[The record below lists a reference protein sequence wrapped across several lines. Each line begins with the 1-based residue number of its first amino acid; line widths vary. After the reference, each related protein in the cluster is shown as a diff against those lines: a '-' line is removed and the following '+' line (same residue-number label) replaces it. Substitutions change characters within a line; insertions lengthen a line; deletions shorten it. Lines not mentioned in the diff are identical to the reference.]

1 MQSTI
6 LCIVLPVFLS
16 AGVSAA
22 SVKTKIHP
30 ELDPKSD
37 KQFFGPNKNGSDYP
51 DDRRPKPHA
60 AWKYPFPDLQHSAV
74 YDQDFVKDENNDN
87 GEWKAQNDY
96 DTAKR
101 KLYKERREADD
112 AKKKA
117 EDKRVEI
124 LTARQQ
130 YDGEVDDEQQ
140 VEILTKKVEDKM
152 RNVDDCQKQLEDA
165 KNELKN
171 FMDARK
177 GGAHVSKEDISKQEH
192 EQRAALKSAEEEQ
205 QDVDNA
211 QTVLTDAQGRL
222 QAMRGSKPETTTDK
236 PAPEP
241 EPTEAP
247 KKPSRSGAD
256 RYASSALS
264 VLLTAL
270 ALTCQ

>member
-1 MQSTI
+1 
-6 LCIVLPVFLS
+6 
-16 AGVSAA
+16 
-22 SVKTKIHP
+22 VKTKIHP

-37 KQFFGPNKNGSDYP
+37 NKFFGPNKDGADYP
-51 DDRRPKPHA
+51 DDRRPKPYA
-60 AWKYPFPDLQHSAV
+60 AWKYPFPDLQHSVV

-130 YDGEVDDEQQ
+130 YDAEVDDEQQ

-171 FMDARK
+171 FMDTRK
-177 GGAHVSKEDISKQEH
+177 GGAHVSKEDISKREH

-211 QTVLTDAQGRL
+211 QTALTDAQGRL
-222 QAMRGSKPETTTDK
+222 QAMRGSKPETTTDE

-241 EPTEAP
+241 DPTEAP

-256 RYASSALS
+256 RHASSALP
-264 VLLTAL
+264 VLLTVL
-270 ALTCQ
+270 ALTYAVWPDLAFR

>member
-1 MQSTI
+1 
-6 LCIVLPVFLS
+6 VLLVLLS

-22 SVKTKIHP
+22 SVKTKVHP

-37 KQFFGPNKNGSDYP
+37 KQFFGPNNGSGADYT
-51 DDRRPKPHA
+51 DDRRPKAHA
-60 AWKYPFPDLQHSAV
+60 AWTYPFPDLQHEEV
-74 YDQDFVKDENNDN
+74 FDRDFVKDENNDN

-96 DTAKR
+96 DSAKR

-124 LTARQQ
+124 LTAKEQ
-130 YDGEVDDEQQ
+130 YDAEVDDEQQ

-177 GGAHVSKEDISKQEH
+177 GGKRPISKEDITKREH

-211 QTVLTDAQGRL
+211 QTALTDAQGRL
-222 QAMRGSKPETTTDK
+222 QAMRGSKPETTTTDE

-241 EPTEAP
+241 ETTEAP
-247 KKPSRSGAD
+247 QKPRRSGAD

-264 VLLTAL
+264 VLLTVL

>member
-1 MQSTI
+1 
-6 LCIVLPVFLS
+6 V
-16 AGVSAA
+16 
-22 SVKTKIHP
+22 
-30 ELDPKSD
+30 
-37 KQFFGPNKNGSDYP
+37 
-51 DDRRPKPHA
+51 
-60 AWKYPFPDLQHSAV
+60 
-74 YDQDFVKDENNDN
+74 
-87 GEWKAQNDY
+87 
-96 DTAKR
+96 
-101 KLYKERREADD
+101 D

-130 YDGEVDDEQQ
+130 YDAEVDDEQQ

-171 FMDARK
+171 FMDTRK
-177 GGAHVSKEDISKQEH
+177 GGAHVSKEDMSKREH

-211 QTVLTDAQGRL
+211 QTALTDAQGRL
-222 QAMRGSKPETTTDK
+222 QAMRGSKPETTTDE

-256 RYASSALS
+256 RHASSALP
-264 VLLTAL
+264 VLLTVL
-270 ALTCQ
+270 ALTYAVWPDLAFR